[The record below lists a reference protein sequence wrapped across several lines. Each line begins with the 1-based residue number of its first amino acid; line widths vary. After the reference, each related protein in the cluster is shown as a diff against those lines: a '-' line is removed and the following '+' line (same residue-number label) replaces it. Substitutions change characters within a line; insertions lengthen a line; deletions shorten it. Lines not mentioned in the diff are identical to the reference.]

1 MDPLRRRRR
10 AVPLFAVLVLSGA
23 MAAKAAEG
31 TSAALTLEARVR
43 CQESLERVYWRHRS
57 SNPESS
63 FAQVLPQDLLR
74 QRAEDVVLKTA
85 ALRELWQVTVSPQQ
99 VQAELDRMAAHSQ
112 SPARLRELFAA
123 LGDDPT
129 LAAECLAR
137 PALVDRLLRSEYGR
151 DGRLQGATATE
162 GTKRPFETWW
172 SETRAQVAPEPV
184 ATDFAYRLPA
194 LADTAGTACTDDSWT
209 PTLQLLD
216 PRYWH
221 TAVWTGSEMIVFG
234 GMSSVGTTYGDGS
247 RYDPA
252 TDTWQLLPSLGSPGA
267 RQSHVAVWTGTKM
280 VVWGGRADASG
291 GRFGSRSHPHAR
303 GLQRQRGA

>member
-112 SPARLRELFAA
+112 SPARLSELFAA

-129 LAAECLAR
+129 LVAECIAR
-137 PALVDRLLRSEYGR
+137 PVLVDRLLR
-151 DGRLQGATATE
+151 A
-162 GTKRPFETWW
+162 
-172 SETRAQVAPEPV
+172 
-184 ATDFAYRLPA
+184 
-194 LADTAGTACTDDSWT
+194 
-209 PTLQLLD
+209 
-216 PRYWH
+216 
-221 TAVWTGSEMIVFG
+221 
-234 GMSSVGTTYGDGS
+234 
-247 RYDPA
+247 
-252 TDTWQLLPSLGSPGA
+252 
-267 RQSHVAVWTGTKM
+267 
-280 VVWGGRADASG
+280 
-291 GRFGSRSHPHAR
+291 
-303 GLQRQRGA
+303 